1 MELGIASVLL
11 VVALTAFF
19 LWYPWFLKRRP
30 GRRFGGSS
38 PQSGLVRGMDEIWH
52 PESMAPHQAR
62 DEEQRWV
69 EPAPTPDPERT
80 VDDGGI
86 RSAVQRDLDER
97 TPGESR

>member
-1 MELGIASVLL
+1 MAFGIATVVLVVLL
-11 VVALTAFF
+11 VAFF

-52 PESMAPHQAR
+52 PESLAPHQAR

-69 EPAPTPDPERT
+69 EPAPTPDPGRI

-86 RSAVQRDLDER
+86 RAAVQRDLDER

>member
-1 MELGIASVLL
+1 MELGIASVVL

-19 LWYPWFLKRRP
+19 LLYPWFLKRRP

-38 PQSGLVRGMDEIWH
+38 PQSGLVRGLDEVWH

-69 EPAPTPDPERT
+69 EPAPTPDPERS

-86 RSAVQRDLDER
+86 RAAVQRGLDER
-97 TPGESR
+97 ASGERH

>member
-1 MELGIASVLL
+1 MELGIASVVL

-52 PESMAPHQAR
+52 PESIAPHQAR

-69 EPAPTPDPERT
+69 EPAPTPDPERP

-86 RSAVQRDLDER
+86 RAAVQRGLDER
-97 TPGESR
+97 PLGERR

>member
-1 MELGIASVLL
+1 MEFGIAIVLL
-11 VVALTAFF
+11 IALLIAFF

-52 PESMAPHQAR
+52 PESIAPHQAR

-86 RSAVQRDLDER
+86 RAAVQRNLDHR
-97 TPGESR
+97 TPNELH